1 MVELV
6 QPEASESSSWDF
18 LVIRGGPM
26 RVIWS
31 LPEDALVEVSAG
43 EGVSLEE
50 ELALEEGFWDFFEVE
65 GETREAE
72 VESDQ

>member
-1 MVELV
+1 
-6 QPEASESSSWDF
+6 
-18 LVIRGGPM
+18 M

-31 LPEDALVEVSAG
+31 LPEDALVEGATG

-72 VESDQ
+72 VESD